1 MPSSAPV
8 RSTLRPRRACTAAWS
23 CGRTC
28 RGPGRLRTS
37 DPRRGRPADR
47 LGGAGPGGR
56 PRHACAAPASRTGRR
71 PDGTPE
77 RLGTGALSPRET
89 ERRRKT
95 WGSGHAAGGGDRLRP
110 SARRPV
116 GDPRQ
121 SRQRAHVLPGR
132 GDPGSCRHSVDGSA
146 LTLRGPLG
154 ADPRRTGPRVL
165 SSGCGSIVRPG
176 LAPGTGWSE
185 ETSSPGGRL
194 SLRHAGGARTVPAPC
209 VMTPRSAHC
218 APGAGVA
225 ALAPGT
231 RAEEAPPWERPRA
244 HRCAAEPLTNTR
256 LRGGPREVR
265 CHP

>member
-95 WGSGHAAGGGDRLRP
+95 WGSGHAAGCGDRLRP

-176 LAPGTGWSE
+176 LAPGAGLERGDQLSRWAAQPPTR
-185 ETSSPGGRL
+185 GR
-194 SLRHAGGARTVPAPC
+194 SMDG
-209 VMTPRSAHC
+209 PRPVRDDTAERPLC
-218 APGAGVA
+218 TRRWRGRPGAGDKGRGGSALGKA
-225 ALAPGT
+225 AC
-231 RAEEAPPWERPRA
+231 PP
-244 HRCAAEPLTNTR
+244 
-256 LRGGPREVR
+256 LRGRAA
-265 CHP
+265 H

>member
-47 LGGAGPGGR
+47 LGGAGPGG
-56 PRHACAAPASRTGRR
+56 APPSRVCRAS
-71 PDGTPE
+71 TPE

-95 WGSGHAAGGGDRLRP
+95 WGSGHAAGCGDRLRP

-132 GDPGSCRHSVDGSA
+132 GDPGGCRHSVDGSA

-176 LAPGTGWSE
+176 LAPGTGLERGDQLSRWVAQPP
-185 ETSSPGGRL
+185 TRGR
-194 SLRHAGGARTVPAPC
+194 STDG
-209 VMTPRSAHC
+209 PRPVRDDTAEHPLC
-218 APGAGVA
+218 TRRWRGRPGAGDKGRGGSALGKA
-225 ALAPGT
+225 AC
-231 RAEEAPPWERPRA
+231 PP
-244 HRCAAEPLTNTR
+244 
-256 LRGGPREVR
+256 LRGRAA
-265 CHP
+265 H